1 MISLIHCCHRVD
13 WEPGDGTG
21 SSGSIAVGTLP
32 CSYVADTFSTLIRIL
47 HTRAITQ
54 AWWPAHHC
62 LLPKEESQ
70 FCFVALENGKHDC
83 SSGPSKLNT

>member
-70 FCFVALENGKHDC
+70 FVLLPWKMENTTVALGQV
-83 SSGPSKLNT
+83 S